1 VKRNVLI
8 VAALTGLLAA
18 VCYPAFAHHSMSAYD
33 SGRSVSMKATITN
46 FDWTNPHVQIHFEVR
61 DEGGAAADWM
71 AECPS
76 PSRLSRAGWSE
87 DTLKTGDE
95 VTITGN
101 PAKDGAKEMRLE
113 SVALSNGQ
121 QLRAYGARRSF
132 F

>member
-1 VKRNVLI
+1 MKRHLLVIAGCSAL
-8 VAALTGLLAA
+8 VAA
-18 VCYPAFAHHSMSAYD
+18 VSFPALAHHSMSAYD

-61 DEGGAAADWM
+61 DDSGNVSTWM

-87 DTLKTGDE
+87 DTLKSGEE

-113 SVALSNGQ
+113 SVALSSGQ

>member
-1 VKRNVLI
+1 
-8 VAALTGLLAA
+8 
-18 VCYPAFAHHSMSAYD
+18 
-33 SGRSVSMKATITN
+33 
-46 FDWTNPHVQIHFEVR
+46 VQIHFEVR
-61 DEGGAAADWM
+61 DDGGAVADWM